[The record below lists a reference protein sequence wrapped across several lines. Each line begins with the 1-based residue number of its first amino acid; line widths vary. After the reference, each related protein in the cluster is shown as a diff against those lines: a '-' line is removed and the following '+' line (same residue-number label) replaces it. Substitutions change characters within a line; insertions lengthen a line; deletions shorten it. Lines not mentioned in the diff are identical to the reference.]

1 MKTLQKLHLTNIIY
15 LEGDRNYTILHL
27 ENGQKL
33 LSSVNLKRYQTD
45 DKLTTFLRISKS
57 FLLNPIYIE
66 NIEKR
71 GIKTIVK
78 LKNKKQVVVSRRR
91 LSVLMNIV

>member
-27 ENGQKL
+27 ENGQTL
-33 LSSVNLKRYQTD
+33 LSSVNLKRYQAD

-71 GIKTIVK
+71 GIKTFVK

-91 LSVLMNIV
+91 LSVLMNII

>member
-33 LSSVNLKRYQTD
+33 LSSVNLKRYQAD
-45 DKLTTFLRISKS
+45 DRLTTFLRISKS